1 MSVQVQIGADVTQ
14 FDAVVATLPDKVARS
29 SQQMT
34 RANGGLMRSL
44 GGVSMQV
51 QDIAVQLQMGT
62 QASTVLAQQGSQLLS
77 AFGAGGAIAGGVIAI
92 GGAFLAMADNSR
104 RAFNEAAR
112 GHDDLM
118 SRFQRGFLGG
128 AGDVAEQTAIVT
140 QQVDKLASKIRD
152 IWADRSAADV
162 IAETFGG
169 PSFDDKVNQMAYQQ
183 EDLET
188 LQKRADNEI
197 IARGAQELQII
208 KAQIAGEKEKAAILQ
223 HQLNLMREEEK
234 INASAASPAAKNVM
248 MNLARARSD
257 LAFNQL
263 NLQGATP
270 TGPNLLGRVTG
281 FFGAAMTQMAP
292 TIDAISN
299 RLKERAQQS
308 LSRTQAFAGALGGL
322 RGDMDTSTGR
332 SAFNPLRADG
342 SKQLSEMARQT
353 AALRRVAQ
361 TGDKQTSLLQ
371 SIDATIRRLN
381 LIPKYS

>member
-1 MSVQVQIGADVTQ
+1 
-14 FDAVVATLPDKVARS
+14 
-29 SQQMT
+29 
-34 RANGGLMRSL
+34 
-44 GGVSMQV
+44 
-51 QDIAVQLQMGT
+51 
-62 QASTVLAQQGSQLLS
+62 VLAQQGSQMLS
-77 AFGAGGAIAGGVIAI
+77 AFGAGGAIAGGVVALGAGFMSMRSDAI
-92 GGAFLAMADNSR
+92 KAFEDITGKADQFKTALNKNLAGAD
-104 RAFNEAAR
+104 
-112 GHDDLM
+112 
-118 SRFQRGFLGG
+118 LGG
-128 AGDVAEQTAIVT
+128 IVS
-140 QQVDKLASKIRD
+140 QLDAAAKFFDESKKQYESTSRG
-152 IWADRSAADV
+152 V
-162 IAETFGG
+162 VNTLVELTGG
-169 PSFDDKVNQMAYQQ
+169 PKVQEMQLALLNQTVDAKKALEAVEGHLAAAAMQQ
-183 EDLET
+183 LEIDA
-188 LQKRADNEI
+188 LR
-197 IARGAQELQII
+197 I
-208 KAQIAGEKEKAAILQ
+208 KGEKDKADEMQ
-223 HQLNLMREEEK
+223 RQLNLARELAK
-234 INASAASPAAKNVM
+234 IQGMDVSASTKGILSTAAI
-248 MNLARARSD
+248 ARSE
-257 LAFNQL
+257 A
-263 NLQGATP
+263 GKPVVP

>member
-62 QASTVLAQQGSQLLS
+62 SVTRVLAQQGSQLLS

-92 GGAFLAMADNSR
+92 GGAFFTMAENAKK
-104 RAFNEAAR
+104 AFADAEAAETAFFTKLNR
-112 GHDDLM
+112 DLV
-118 SRFQRGFLGG
+118 G
-128 AGDVAEQTAIVT
+128 
-140 QQVDKLASKIRD
+140 
-152 IWADRSAADV
+152 ADV
-162 IAETFGG
+162 SSLAQSLETVVDRRSSKQMDLNKVAAGGTLTDAIAQVFGG
-169 PSFDDKVNQMAYQQ
+169 PSLSERMQQ
-183 EDLET
+183 AEE
-188 LQKRADNEI
+188 QAFAAAEARQRIESQIASVAIQEI
-197 IARGAQELQII
+197 QVSRMR
-208 KAQIAGEKEKAAILQ
+208 IAGEKEKADEMQ
-223 HQLNLMREEEK
+223 RQLD
-234 INASAASPAAKNVM
+234 
-248 MNLARARSD
+248 LARELARIGGLNISDTTRGLLSTAAIARSE
-257 LAFNQL
+257 A
-263 NLQGATP
+263 GKPVVP

-299 RLKERAQQS
+299 RFKERAQQS